1 MRFRR
6 KMRQRVS
13 IDMTPMIDCVFL
25 ILIFF
30 MLTSPLILGEQG
42 VRGQGIQVSL
52 PQARSADA
60 QPNHDIVISISR
72 DNVVHLNDVRVDKEA
87 LYDQL
92 RRVYSQARQD
102 LLVIRADE
110 IIEYGVLVEVMD
122 IARLAGIYNVSLSTK
137 RNTQ

>member
-6 KMRQRVS
+6 KLRQRVG

-30 MLTSPLILGEQG
+30 MLTSPLILGDQG
-42 VRGQGIQVSL
+42 VRGQGIQLTL
-52 PQARSADA
+52 PQAKSAEA
-60 QPNHDIVISISR
+60 QPSHDVVLSIGR
-72 DNVVHLNDVRVDKEA
+72 DNAVYLNDVRVAKED

-92 RRVYSQARQD
+92 RRVYSQSRQA

-137 RNTQ
+137 RQ